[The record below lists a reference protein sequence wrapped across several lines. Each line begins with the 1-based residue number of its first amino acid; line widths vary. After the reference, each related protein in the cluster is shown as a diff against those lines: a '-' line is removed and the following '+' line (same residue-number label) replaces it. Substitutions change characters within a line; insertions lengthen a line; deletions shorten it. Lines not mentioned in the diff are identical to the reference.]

1 MLVSGSADGTV
12 RIWDLEAM
20 QCLQT
25 LHGHTGHVW
34 CVACSTD
41 GQTLASGSAD
51 TTIRLWDIHTG
62 ECLKTLSGHTHTV
75 RSLTFTPDGKTLIAS
90 DDNQTVK
97 FWNIHRCN
105 HQNLGFQDLPMSK
118 NLGRTY

>member
-1 MLVSGSADGTV
+1 
-12 RIWDLEAM
+12 
-20 QCLQT
+20 
-25 LHGHTGHVW
+25 W